1 MLNNFSNEYSE
12 RSNDELL
19 ALASDRAFLTTE
31 AAAALDAELG
41 RRNLT
46 EVVNSRLSLR
56 FTTIRRRTVFV
67 RRSDQF
73 SWVHLFWAIITIAL
87 ISFTYLSL
95 PSRYHLKPDWQE
107 AAVNVMFS
115 SVCIAVACST
125 WWRKIAF
132 WMSLVISSAIHLLVV
147 HASIQRVGNS
157 GRGQGKLN
165 FFLGFVLFYVVSEL
179 VGLLQRIFY
188 G

>member
-1 MLNNFSNEYSE
+1 MLNNFSSEYSE

-19 ALASDRAFLTTE
+19 ALASDRTFLTTE
-31 AAAALDAELG
+31 AAAALDAEFR

-46 EVVNSRLSLR
+46 EVVNLRRSLR
-56 FTTIRRRTVFV
+56 FTTIRRHTVVV
-67 RRSDQF
+67 RRSDRF
-73 SWVHLFWAIITIAL
+73 SWVHLFWAVITMAL

-107 AAVNVMFS
+107 AAVDVMFA
-115 SVCIAVACST
+115 SVFIAAACST

-147 HASIQRVGNS
+147 HDSIQRVGN
-157 GRGQGKLN
+157 GRGQGRLAV
-165 FFLGFVLFYVVSEL
+165 LVGFVLFYGVSAL
-179 VGLLQRIFY
+179 VRLLRRSFY